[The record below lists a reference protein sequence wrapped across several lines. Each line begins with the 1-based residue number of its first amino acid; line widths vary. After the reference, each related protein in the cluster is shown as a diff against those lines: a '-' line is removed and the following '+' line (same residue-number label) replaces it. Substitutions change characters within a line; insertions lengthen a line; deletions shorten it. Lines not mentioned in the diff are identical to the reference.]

1 MSLCSVAPSRPRHR
15 VHFSWE
21 RLDEL
26 ADQIAQIKS
35 SLQDLAGSFVDAG
48 GDDNPDDEP
57 DDSGDVVDT
66 LDTMLAQIEDLESSL
81 DDLRETLQG

>member
-1 MSLCSVAPSRPRHR
+1 MTRSQE
-15 VHFSWE
+15 E

-26 ADQIAQIKS
+26 ADQITQIKS

-48 GDDNPDDEP
+48 GDDNP